1 MKRSIGLEARRT
13 LFAGLGRMQGL
24 RNFEDPK
31 FHDRLRIAA
40 ENGPASPPEIVS
52 NAIAAAQA
60 VLTMAAFMTALATL
74 SPWMLVVVVVAALPT
89 LRAEVVLSRHRARMY
104 LTLGHAARREFFYA
118 DLLANVT
125 AAKEVRLFGLNTLFG
140 ARMLTELRRVNA
152 GHRRLDRRQLI
163 VQCTQAALGAIVATA
178 GLMWIVNETV
188 TGRSSIGDV
197 SIFVAAVGAVQGGL
211 VGIFANAG
219 RTHEAVLLFKHF
231 QSIADAKPDLAVPA
245 TPALVTPLSRGIELR
260 GVSFR
265 YGEDLPW
272 VLREVTMTIPAGR
285 STALVGRNGA
295 GKSTLVKLLC
305 RFYDP
310 THGTI
315 LWDGTDLRELPVDEL
330 RERIGAVFQDYM
342 SYELSAAD
350 NIGLGDVA
358 AIGDRERI
366 AAAAEKAGCG
376 DFISALPLGYD
387 TMLTRVYM
395 DESDRD
401 DPRTGVVLS
410 GGQWQRLALA
420 RALMRRT
427 SDFLILDEPNAGLD
441 AQAEYEIR
449 GLLKAQRLGSSS
461 LLISHRLNAVR
472 DADGIVVIANG
483 EVVEE
488 GSHDDLIAAGGDYA
502 TLFARQASGYE
513 M

>member
-1 MKRSIGLEARRT
+1 
-13 LFAGLGRMQGL
+13 
-24 RNFEDPK
+24 
-31 FHDRLRIAA
+31 
-40 ENGPASPPEIVS
+40 
-52 NAIAAAQA
+52 
-60 VLTMAAFMTALATL
+60 
-74 SPWMLVVVVVAALPT
+74 
-89 LRAEVVLSRHRARMY
+89 MY

-125 AAKEVRLFGLNTLFG
+125 AAKEIRLFGLNALFG
-140 ARMLTELRRVNA
+140 ARMITELRRVNA
-152 GHRRLDRRQLI
+152 GHRRLDRRQLF
-163 VQCTQAALGAIVATA
+163 VQCLQAALGATVATA
-178 GLMWIVNETV
+178 GLMWIVNDAV
-188 TGRSSIGDV
+188 AGRSSIGDV

-219 RTHEAVLLFKHF
+219 RTHEAVLLFEHF
-231 QSIADAKPDLAVPA
+231 QSIADAKSDLVGP
-245 TPALVTPLSRGIELR
+245 VTPSPVRPLSHGIELR
-260 GVSFR
+260 EVSFR
-265 YGEDLPW
+265 YSEDLPW
-272 VLREVTMTIPAGR
+272 VLRDVTMTIPAGR

-310 THGTI
+310 TRGTI
-315 LWDGTDLRELPVDEL
+315 LWDGTDLRELSVDEL
-330 RERIGAVFQDYM
+330 RERIGAVFQDFM

-350 NIGLGDVA
+350 NIGLGDVT

-376 DFISALPLGYD
+376 DFISALPLSYD

-420 RALMRRT
+420 RALIRRT
-427 SDFLILDEPNAGLD
+427 SDLLILDEPNAGLD

-449 GLLKAQRLGSSS
+449 DLLRAQRLGSTS

-472 DADGIVVIANG
+472 DADRILVIANG
-483 EVVEE
+483 EVVEQ
-488 GSHDDLIAAGGDYA
+488 GSHEELIAADGDYA